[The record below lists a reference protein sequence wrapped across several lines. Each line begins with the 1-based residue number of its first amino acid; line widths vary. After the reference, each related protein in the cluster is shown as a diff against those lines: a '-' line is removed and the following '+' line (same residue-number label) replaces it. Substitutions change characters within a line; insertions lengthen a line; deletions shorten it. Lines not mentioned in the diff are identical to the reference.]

1 MTQTAS
7 HISNTTVAGV
17 EQLAT
22 TSDLEIFDF
31 WLGLILLATVA
42 CLLVYGVFDTKFA
55 LARAHGGAAI
65 SLLRRNIWRLWIL
78 IAGTAVILL
87 GVLLSPLPVPG
98 FTVLA
103 PIGLAILAS
112 EFAWAARLT
121 FEIKRHSAPIQNA
134 TWKVASRTPRWTV
147 IPVCIVYWCV
157 PIVLVA
163 TSTLPS
169 FIIWPA
175 SSIFFAPVLLWA
187 VLAIKGEPPTLAAD
201 SPGLSASDHPP
212 GQKTAQP

>member
-1 MTQTAS
+1 MTDQTLQ
-7 HISNTTVAGV
+7 ISTATVTGL
-17 EQLAT
+17 EQLPAT
-22 TSDLEIFDF
+22 TDLEIFDF

-42 CLLVYGVFDTKFA
+42 CVLVYGVFDTKFA
-55 LARAHGGAAI
+55 LARARGGAAI

-147 IPVCIVYWCV
+147 IPVCIIYWCL
-157 PIVLVA
+157 PIVVIA
-163 TSTLPS
+163 TATLPS
-169 FIIWPA
+169 FIVWPA
-175 SSIFFAPVLLWA
+175 ASIFFAPVLLWA
-187 VLAIKGEPPTLAAD
+187 ALVIRGEPPSLNLEQA
-201 SPGLSASDHPP
+201 SESSAT
-212 GQKTAQP
+212 GG

>member
-1 MTQTAS
+1 MTETTS
-7 HISNTTVAGV
+7 PITSTTVTGAEPLQPIG
-17 EQLAT
+17 A
-22 TSDLEIFDF
+22 SDLEIFDF

-42 CLLVYGVFDTKFA
+42 CVLVYGVFDTKFA
-55 LARAHGGAAI
+55 LARSQGAAAI

-78 IAGTAVILL
+78 IAGTAVILV

-157 PIVLVA
+157 PIALVA

-169 FIIWPA
+169 FIVWPA
-175 SSIFFAPVLLWA
+175 SSIFFTPVMLWA
-187 VLAIKGEPPTLAAD
+187 ALVIRGEPMTVPVE
-201 SPGLSASDHPP
+201 G
-212 GQKTAQP
+212 K